1 MSVIGTAFTLQD
13 LARRLDPKGKVDKI
27 VELLKQT
34 AAEYRQSEGC
44 KRLPD
49 NAVGQIERCTRRG
62 GCALGF
68 MFDFKNVFAL
78 G

>member
-34 AAEYRQSEGC
+34 NPILDDICS
-44 KRLPD
+44 
-49 NAVGQIERCTRRG
+49 
-62 GCALGF
+62 
-68 MFDFKNVFAL
+68 
-78 G
+78 